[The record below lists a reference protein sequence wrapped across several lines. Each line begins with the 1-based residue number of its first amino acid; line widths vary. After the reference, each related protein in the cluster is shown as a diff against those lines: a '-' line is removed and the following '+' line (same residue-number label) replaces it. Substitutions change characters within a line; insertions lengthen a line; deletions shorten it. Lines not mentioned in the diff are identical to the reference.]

1 MNARIVS
8 TLATLVIAFGS
19 IGVGAQDCLELAGR
33 SPVGV
38 TQAVVTQGSLA
49 FMGNGAALDV
59 IDLSVPAS
67 PVVVGILELDYSI
80 RSLAVD
86 QSRIYAGT
94 VQALHIIDV
103 STPSAP
109 VELGALPRFGV
120 KYGLGASGN
129 TVCIVEDTELVVV
142 DVSDPAAPVAA
153 GSWSGAYPHD
163 VEVVG
168 QVAYVMAGGLR
179 VLDLADPFNPTQI
192 GLYAIAG
199 ESLDVEGGLVFV
211 AEDQLTAID
220 ISDPMYPVFV
230 GMVDLPEGSATT
242 DVAVHVDLAH
252 VSTQLGGLHVIDV
265 SDPQN
270 PVWTGTA
277 PPPTDR
283 VNEYWVAAAAVA
295 DHGLVA
301 TTDHGVRVIDATD
314 SVNPVEI
321 AVVDSPGRTTGG
333 AYSAGIL
340 VTASY
345 DRGIRIVDIAD
356 PSTPV
361 ELAILDLGLGWWV
374 EDVDFVGTIA
384 VAVGHSFA
392 VVDIS
397 DPSTPVVVG
406 ETPMWEVQGMGVQL
420 VADLAYV
427 ADPVDGLRIID
438 VSEPSD
444 PVEIGSLPNTSGFWE
459 YLDVDGSLV
468 VLQGPTLEI
477 IDVSNPAAPA
487 WMATIDHSPGRRG
500 VALSRSSLFTVSHGY
515 LRTFDLSDPTNPVE
529 TNVNFGPRFLSPIG
543 ISGSVAYLGT
553 SGLDIEFEIEVWD
566 IGNPD
571 DPVFMGSHPGAGYVT
586 DFAFS
591 GDHVFSTRLFSG
603 FDSLEHCQGPL
614 FADGFESG
622 DTSLWGGV
630 VS

>member
-1 MNARIVS
+1 MIVG
-8 TLATLVIAFGS
+8 LVLVMFSGPAK
-19 IGVGAQDCLELAGR
+19 AQDCPALVGR
-33 SPVGV
+33 SPAGV
-38 TQAVVTQGSLA
+38 TQSVVAQGSMA
-49 FMGNGAALDV
+49 YMGNGAVLEV

-67 PVVVGILELDYSI
+67 PEVVGSLIFDYDI

-86 QSRIYAGT
+86 GSRVYAGT
-94 VQALHIIDV
+94 VQDLHIIDV
-103 STPSAP
+103 SIPSAP

-120 KYGLGASGN
+120 KYALGASGN
-129 TVCIVEDTELVVV
+129 TVCIVEGTELVVV

-168 QVAYVMAGGLR
+168 QVAYIMAGGLR
-179 VLDLADPFNPTQI
+179 VLDLADPSNPTQI
-192 GLYAIAG
+192 ALYAIAG
-199 ESLDVEGGLVFV
+199 ESLDVQGNLVFV
-211 AEDQLTAID
+211 AENRLTAID
-220 ISDPMYPVFV
+220 VSDPTTPVFL
-230 GMVDLPEGSATT
+230 GMVDLPSGSATT
-242 DVAVHVDLAH
+242 DVAVYDDLAH

-270 PVWTGTA
+270 LVWTGIA
-277 PPPTDR
+277 PRPADR
-283 VNEYWVAAAAVA
+283 LNEYWVAAAAIA

-314 SVNPVEI
+314 PANPVEI
-321 AVVDSPGRTTGG
+321 AVVDSPGWTTGG

-340 VTASY
+340 VTANNG
-345 DRGIRIVDIAD
+345 RGIRIVDIAD

-374 EDVDFVGTIA
+374 EDVDVAGTVV
-384 VAVGHSFA
+384 VAVGLSFA
-392 VVDIS
+392 VVDIT
-397 DPSTPVVVG
+397 DPTNPIVVG
-406 ETPMWEVQGMGVQL
+406 ETPMWEVQGMGVEL
-420 VADLAYV
+420 VGDLAYV

-438 VSEPSD
+438 VSDPNN
-444 PVEIGSLPNTSGFWE
+444 PVEIGSLTNTSGFWE

-487 WMATIDHSPGRRG
+487 WMATINHSPFRRG
-500 VALSRSSLFTVSHGY
+500 VALSRSSLFTVSGG

-529 TNVNFGPRFLSPIG
+529 INVLPVPRMLSPIG
-543 ISGSVAYLGT
+543 ISGSVAYVGT
-553 SGLDIEFEIEVWD
+553 SGPDIDFGIDVWD
-566 IGNPD
+566 IGKPN
-571 DPVFMGSHPGAGYVT
+571 DPVFMGSHSGAGYVT

-591 GDHVFSTRLFSG
+591 GEHVFSTRYYSG
-603 FDSLEHCQGPL
+603 FDILEPCHGPI

-622 DTSLWGGV
+622 DTWAWSGV
-630 VS
+630 VP